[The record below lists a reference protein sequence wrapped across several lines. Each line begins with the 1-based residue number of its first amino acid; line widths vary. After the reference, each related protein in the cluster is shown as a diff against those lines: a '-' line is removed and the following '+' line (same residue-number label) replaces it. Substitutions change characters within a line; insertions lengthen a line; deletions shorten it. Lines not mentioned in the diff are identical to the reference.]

1 MPLNPPAPAD
11 LEEFVAAYAHTMQA
25 VVDLGRGLRPGEEG
39 LPTDCPGWDVGDQ
52 LRHIASVEASLLGE
66 SAPDVDVSRY
76 GHIRNA
82 FGQLI
87 EKLVESRRARTLTV
101 VLDELDAT
109 LARRLEALRAPDVT
123 SGTPTV
129 GPFGPTT
136 VSELLGLRL
145 FDIWIHEQDI
155 REALGRPGDLDGG
168 GAANALAR
176 LFAAFPRIVA
186 KEARIEPRHA
196 VILDITGP
204 VVGRVGARVEEV
216 DGAPRGIPLFTG
228 EVGETGPS
236 AAPDGATTIAMSTQV
251 ATRLLAGRRS
261 PDEVHVSIAGD
272 AAIAGRVLAALTITP

>member
-1 MPLNPPAPAD
+1 MHPAAPED
-11 LEEFVAAYAHTMQA
+11 LHGLVDAYAGTAQA
-25 VVDLGRGLRPGEEG
+25 VVDLTFSLSEADFERPT
-39 LPTDCPGWDVGDQ
+39 PCPGWTVKDQ
-52 LRHIASVEASLLGE
+52 VSHVVSQEAAMLGRSDPQVEVPDYPHVRHDMARLFEQGVELRRDRPGAEV
-66 SAPDVDVSRY
+66 
-76 GHIRNA
+76 
-82 FGQLI
+82 
-87 EKLVESRRARTLTV
+87 
-101 VLDELDAT
+101 
-109 LARRLEALRAPDVT
+109 
-123 SGTPTV
+123 
-129 GPFGPTT
+129 
-136 VSELLGLRL
+136 VSELQKVLAGRLGRLRDPSL
-145 FDIWIHEQDI
+145 TEETLVDTPRGPRTLRKALELRVSDIWCHEQDI